1 MVFCTYAHLLEKI
14 LKRKLIFLSML
25 DWKNDSTDSQ
35 ISLYD
40 KYRPKQSFLSKDKNH
55 ENRASLFRLKDI
67 PHDLKQLC
75 NICNDANYPYS

>member
-1 MVFCTYAHLLEKI
+1 MKT
-14 LKRKLIFLSML
+14 
-25 DWKNDSTDSQ
+25 
-35 ISLYD
+35 LY

-55 ENRASLFRLKDI
+55 ENRASLFQLKDI